1 MWRLIVLGAPH
12 QTLIVLNSFEDIKK
26 WYLRFFDLSL
36 FAEGE
41 INTLLSEGKP
51 DLYPCIPLVLDRK
64 MNAIYFDAGS
74 VQVWCNKLRSLY
86 IRPGS

>member
-1 MWRLIVLGAPH
+1 MLGARH
-12 QTLIVLNSFEDIKK
+12 QTLIVLNSFENFKK

-41 INTLLSEGKP
+41 IDTLLSEGKP
-51 DLYPCIPLVLDRK
+51 DLYPCISLVLDRK
-64 MNAIYFDAGS
+64 MNAFYFDAGS
-74 VQVWCNKLRSLY
+74 VQVWCNKLRSMY